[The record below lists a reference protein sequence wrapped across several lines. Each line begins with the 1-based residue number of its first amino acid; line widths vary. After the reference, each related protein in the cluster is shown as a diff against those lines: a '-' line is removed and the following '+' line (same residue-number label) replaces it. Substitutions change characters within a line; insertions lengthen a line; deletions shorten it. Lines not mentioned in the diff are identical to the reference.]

1 MTRFSQQDTFGTQGT
16 KIAKQGPVEPVLS
29 LQCPYYLGDPIKLAL
44 KGNRAMMEGTMTA
57 AKMPKS
63 VPGGTKHN

>member
-1 MTRFSQQDTFGTQGT
+1 M
-16 KIAKQGPVEPVLS
+16 EPVLS
-29 LQCPYYLGDPIKLAL
+29 LQCPYYLGDPIKQAL

-63 VPGGTKHN
+63 VAGGTKHN